1 VDYHGLLLLA
11 NVAQEQA
18 LAIANAAKYNKQMKA
33 QEEAYLRKSKHKKL
47 AVKCCCSN
55 YSALSPA
62 AMACKL
68 SGNNAKAS
76 EVGAGNLRGISLR
89 VCLAQFYTLELSH
102 YM

>member
-1 VDYHGLLLLA
+1 
-11 NVAQEQA
+11 
-18 LAIANAAKYNKQMKA
+18 
-33 QEEAYLRKSKHKKL
+33 
-47 AVKCCCSN
+47 
-55 YSALSPA
+55 
-62 AMACKL
+62 MACKL